1 MSFDVL
7 LISPS
12 FPADNG
18 HFTKALHELA
28 GVRVLGVGDQPR
40 AAMPDDVAAAVD
52 EYLQVPDL
60 WNEDDTVDRVRDW
73 LHGLGIGPDKV
84 ECLWEPGVVLAA
96 RMREA
101 FGVPGLS
108 VDQAHAF
115 RDKELM
121 KTRLDAAGIRTP
133 HHYSATTSDEA
144 RDAAHKVGFPVI
156 VKPVDGAGSADTYV
170 VRSEDELESAL
181 GAVRHVG
188 RISVEEFVEG
198 EEFTYDAILSD
209 GETLF
214 ENVAWYRP
222 KPLVARQNPWI
233 SPQAVCLADIRQPD
247 IAPGVE
253 LGRQVLCALG
263 LRTGMAHMEWY
274 RSEKNGGE
282 AIFGEVGARA
292 PGGRLSHG
300 MNWSCDGNVFKL
312 WAEALVHGRS
322 DQSMQKRFNAALVF
336 KRAVGGGT
344 HVSRIEGL
352 DAIMAEHG
360 DKIPVVDLV
369 QPGERRRD
377 WTQVVTGDGWIV
389 ARHMDLSGAL
399 ELADRLGNEVKIV
412 ADA

>member
-1 MSFDVL
+1 
-7 LISPS
+7 
-12 FPADNG
+12 
-18 HFTKALHELA
+18 
-28 GVRVLGVGDQPR
+28 
-40 AAMPDDVAAAVD
+40 
-52 EYLQVPDL
+52 
-60 WNEDDTVDRVRDW
+60 
-73 LHGLGIGPDKV
+73 
-84 ECLWEPGVVLAA
+84 
-96 RMREA
+96 
-101 FGVPGLS
+101 
-108 VDQAHAF
+108 
-115 RDKELM
+115 M

-144 RDAAHKVGFPVI
+144 REAAHKVGFPVI

-222 KPLVARQNPWI
+222 KPLVARQNPWS

-253 LGRQVLCALG
+253 LGRQVLRALG

-292 PGGRLSHG
+292 PGGRLVLALSKPHWCTALVRWRWGNAAYTPDHAKTMLAQAGFTHITAHPFPSGPPSRVSHG
-300 MNWSCDGNVFKL
+300 YI
-312 WAEALVHGRS
+312 A
-322 DQSMQKRFNAALVF
+322 
-336 KRAVGGGT
+336 
-344 HVSRIEGL
+344 
-352 DAIMAEHG
+352 
-360 DKIPVVDLV
+360 
-369 QPGERRRD
+369 RRP
-377 WTQVVTGDGWIV
+377 
-389 ARHMDLSGAL
+389 
-399 ELADRLGNEVKIV
+399 
-412 ADA
+412 